1 METTLII
8 LFIVLFV
15 LGAIVTVVGHALWLM
30 LAALYRSILGQ
41 PASSASPQ
49 SSAPSAPNAA
59 QVRCPN
65 CGFQLPINAPFCP
78 SCGLPKPTELRVDL
92 LADLAATKRQL
103 ERFRDSG
110 RIDSDTYAKLKI
122 QLDAEEVRLREA
134 KPAPQRPPVRPFEVP
149 AHRVTVETPR
159 EVPPQTQPDIPVVTA
174 SFVATDD
181 EIVIKPTPSFLPP
194 PGESPPPPDGDGA
207 GSTPSYVVE
216 RAPRRSFAEM
226 LNSFMEESNIRW
238 GEIVGGLLIIGCS
251 TALVISL
258 WSEISQIPVLKFLIF
273 TTVTAALFGVGLYTE
288 HRWKLPTTSRGILTI
303 STLLVPLNFLAIA
316 AVSGSSGSPGLLI
329 IASELIAPAVFLCLV
344 YFAGRVLTPSWPH
357 LLGAGVLGSSIGQL
371 LVRHFASAEQSPV
384 LLVALGAFP
393 VACYVASVVWMLR
406 KILADSEIDESETIA
421 AFISLGAMTFAA
433 ILPFGLLL
441 YKSGP
446 MSLSMMYLAP
456 LVSLGGFPLLATGT
470 LLWQLLSKKEFVATR
485 TAGTSIAILGVLI
498 VLSGMFLAWPNPASI
513 VPAALF
519 NFAVFTA
526 LAVVLRVPRAHLL
539 AAACFGLAYLV
550 LFHVMAGHIAW
561 QNLRVASLLYVS
573 LSVSSGQALAALF
586 VLFLAAS
593 EWLARKRP
601 SADSISYLIAACGV
615 AVISLALAPR
625 ALRSTSTH
633 VLWPVFG
640 IYALGAFWIA
650 TRTRQVV
657 FSWIG
662 SSLLLFA
669 LAEAFTR
676 HFGISFPWQAA
687 MLAHASICTAGAIV
701 AWNYGKDLKGLL
713 TGPLSQSALITSF
726 VAVVLLFQAREWQT
740 TAMEAERVFSLA
752 GIWLALL
759 WVIRQRILFTA
770 FQIALTTGVVLT
782 VKGVLQQYAWYAY
795 LPHAFLHPW
804 GLQIQGTALL
814 VLGLVWVALRFLNR
828 SEKFNHEKLKFVGP
842 LLDAPWAFD
851 RIVTWGLLAV
861 FVLLAIYGAL
871 PGVTREL
878 TAQGIDNPTWNIAG
892 FPHQEAFGIGSWI
905 VFTLLVVALLANAWE
920 QRRSVYVLGAVAAL
934 TSIPPLIAGRFE
946 SDIATASAWRWVA
959 ALLLILAALPLLY
972 RERAFAF
979 LRSFGWP
986 ETDVSDAELARRLRG
1001 LLIAS
1006 TIAALL
1012 ILTLHPA
1019 LRAIYYMPVHGPA
1032 SGLFSLL
1039 GDRLSY
1045 CAPLVI
1051 VAAVLIAFSVRER
1064 LPVYAFVAGL
1074 FLNLTVT
1081 MAYLLSVVAWH
1092 GSMNRVVVAQA
1103 IQLNAIT
1110 SAIYAMAWL
1119 ATRSRWIKELD
1130 TAVAG
1135 TTERLFKLQIGIA
1148 VLINALLIV
1157 PVAVRLVFRPGWAG
1171 IGTIEAGSLSGWAAF
1186 ILAVVATVWWAK
1198 EFAVR
1203 FKAEAVC
1210 GFLIGLSCLAAF
1222 TAARWEAGN
1231 WTGFHTMMAAMAASA
1246 WVMCFLRWAPSRLE
1260 AAGNSFISK
1269 FSFSKFSFAENW
1281 EWTTALCASAIG
1293 ALAVLL
1299 ALRGPFQDPTGS
1311 IWSVSTLVAMSIL
1324 GATLHW
1330 QNLRHAY
1337 IYAGGLT
1344 LVLATLIWSLLNPT
1358 ISSMP
1363 SGKVLEINF
1372 AALCLASIGWLALE
1386 LRARRLTT
1394 RNEDLKNVSFHNLAA
1409 LLSFIV
1415 TSIVVWLSLTLE
1427 WETTSLLP
1435 TDSISWLLLSS
1446 LIALFVAC
1454 LWDRDTRY
1462 AVGGL
1467 YLCGL
1472 LVIGLALDS
1481 LDLQFGQLL
1490 WLGVILLA
1498 AYTVGASLLWRS
1510 RTKVIAFTDRLRIP
1524 RRFDPAAT
1532 ELEWLA
1538 VFNVILAAIVLLL
1551 AYRNVL
1557 SFAAAFQRMTSAL
1570 AVVSQ
1575 AVTFALLAEG
1585 VRRLKWQRAAIAAF
1599 VAGIVFLGWSFLIP
1613 WDTGTWLNRAV
1624 ILMVEMFGFVALYAL
1639 VLNKALEREPDWTD
1653 TVRACIPWI
1662 AVTGIVALAF
1672 TLSTEVFYLLNFG
1685 TVDIHPLPLMAIGAT
1700 LIAGIGI
1707 CVLFALSPTH
1717 DPLSLSGQGRT
1728 GYVYAAEAM
1737 LALLFM
1743 HIRLTMPWLFSGFF
1757 ERYWPLVVM
1766 AIAYLGVATSEALR
1780 RRGIHVLAHPIER
1793 TGAFLPL
1800 LPVIGFWVVQS
1811 EVDYS
1816 ALLFIVGGA
1825 YGLLSILRR
1834 SFVFGILAAVAGNG
1848 GLWYLLHRT
1857 DNYQFVQHPQLWLIP
1872 IALSVLL
1879 AVYLNKDDF
1888 TEDQMAGIRYMS
1900 LVTIYASSTADIFIN
1915 GVADSPWLPLVLAAL
1930 SLMGVFSG
1938 IIFRIRGLLLLGCVF
1953 LLIAII
1959 TMIWYASVNLGWTWL
1974 WYVAGIATGATIIF
1988 MFALF
1993 EKKRSEVLRV
2003 VEGFKEWQR

>member
-1 METTLII
+1 MEPTLII
-8 LFIVLFV
+8 LLIVLFV
-15 LGAIVTVVGHALWLM
+15 VGALVTVVGHGFWLL
-30 LAALYRSILGQ
+30 LAALFRAILGQ
-41 PASSASPQ
+41 PASQAEPQ
-49 SSAPSAPNAA
+49 SAAPPHPNAA
-59 QVRCPN
+59 RVLCPN
-65 CGFQLPINAPFCP
+65 CGFQLPPNAPFCP
-78 SCGLPKPTELRVDL
+78 SCGLPKPSELRIDL
-92 LADLAATKRQL
+92 LTDLAATKRQL

-110 RIDSDTYAKLKI
+110 RIDADTYGKLKL
-122 QLDAEEVRLREA
+122 QLDAEEARLREA
-134 KPAPQRPPVRPFEVP
+134 RPAPTPPAPQQAPVRPFEVP
-149 AHRVTVETPR
+149 AYRVTVETHK
-159 EVPPQTQPDIPVVTA
+159 EVPVQTQPDIPVVTA
-174 SFVATDD
+174 SLVATDD

-194 PGESPPPPDGDGA
+194 PGESPPPPDCDGA
-207 GSTPSYVVE
+207 AFAPYVAE
-216 RAPRRSFAEM
+216 RSPRKSFTEM

-371 LVRHFASAEQSPV
+371 LVRHLASAEQSPV

-393 VACYVASVVWMLR
+393 VACYVASVVWMLK

-446 MSLSMMYLAP
+446 MSISMMYLAP

-470 LLWQLLSKKEFVATR
+470 LLWQLLSKKEFVASR

-498 VLSGMFLAWPNPASI
+498 VLSGMILAWPNPASI

-519 NFAVFTA
+519 NFGVFAA
-526 LAVVLRVPRAHLL
+526 LAVLLRVPRAHLL

-561 QNLRVASLLYVS
+561 QNLRVASLLQVS
-573 LSVSSGQALAALF
+573 LSGSSGQALTALF

-593 EWLARKRP
+593 EWLERKRRR
-601 SADSISYLIAACGV
+601 ADSTSYLIAACVV
-615 AVISLALAPR
+615 AVISLTLALDVFS
-625 ALRSTSTH
+625 STSTSL
-633 VLWPVFG
+633 LWPVFG

-650 TRTRQVV
+650 TRTQQLA

-662 SSLLLFA
+662 SFLLLSA
-669 LAEAFTR
+669 LIEGFVG
-676 HFGISFPWQAA
+676 HSGISFPWQAA
-687 MLAHASICTAGAIV
+687 LLVHASICTAGAIV
-701 AWNYGKDLKGLL
+701 VWHYKKDLTKLL
-713 TGPLSQSALITSF
+713 TQPLSAAALITSS
-726 VAVVLLFQAREWQT
+726 VAVVLLIQEREWQT
-740 TAMEAERVFSLA
+740 TAMEAERVFWLA

-759 WVIRQRILFTA
+759 WVVRQRILFTA
-770 FQIALTTGVVLT
+770 FQIALTSGVVLM

-814 VLGLVWVALRFLNR
+814 LLSLFWVGMRFLNR
-828 SEKFNHEKLKFVGP
+828 SEKFKQEKLRFFGP
-842 LLDAPWAFD
+842 LIDAPWAFD
-851 RIVTWGLLAV
+851 RIVTWGLLSV
-861 FVLLAIYGAL
+861 FLLLAIYGAL

-905 VFTLLVVALLANAWE
+905 VLALLVVALIANAWE
-920 QRRSVYVLGAVAAL
+920 QRRAVYVLGAIAAL
-934 TSIPPLIAGRFE
+934 TSIAPLIAGAFE
-946 SDIATASAWRWVA
+946 ANIATASAWRWVA
-959 ALLLILAALPLLY
+959 ALLLVVASIPLLY
-972 RERAFAF
+972 RERVFAF

-986 ETDVSDAELARRLRG
+986 ETDVSDAELARRTRV
-1001 LLIAS
+1001 LLLGS
-1006 TIAALL
+1006 TIATLL
-1012 ILTLHPA
+1012 ILTLYPA

-1032 SGLFSLL
+1032 AGLFALL

-1045 CAPLVI
+1045 SAPLVI
-1051 VAAVLIAFSVRER
+1051 VAAVLIAFSVRGR

-1092 GSMNRVVVAQA
+1092 GSMNRVVMAQA

-1110 SAIYAMAWL
+1110 SAVYAMVWL
-1119 ATRSRWIKELD
+1119 ATRSRWIKELAA
-1130 TAVAG
+1130 AVTS

-1148 VLINALLIV
+1148 VLINVLLII
-1157 PVAVRLVFRPGWAG
+1157 PVAIRLTVRPGWAG

-1186 ILAVVATVWWAK
+1186 ILAVVAAARWAK

-1210 GFLIGLSCLAAF
+1210 AFLIGLSCLAAF

-1231 WTGFHTMMAAMAASA
+1231 WTGFHTLMAAMAASA
-1246 WVMCFLRWAPSRLE
+1246 WMMCFLRWAPSKLE
-1260 AAGNSFISK
+1260 AAGSSFISK
-1269 FSFSKFSFAENW
+1269 FSFAEDW
-1281 EWTTALCASAIG
+1281 EWSTALCATTIG
-1293 ALAVLL
+1293 GITVLL

-1311 IWSVSTLVAMSIL
+1311 IWSVGTLVAMSIL
-1324 GATLHW
+1324 AATLHW
-1330 QNLRHAY
+1330 HSLRHAY

-1344 LVLATLIWSLLNPT
+1344 LVLATSIWSLTNP
-1358 ISSMP
+1358 IMSSMP
-1363 SGKVLEINF
+1363 SGKLMEFNF

-1386 LRARRLTT
+1386 LRARRLTNRT
-1394 RNEDLKNVSFHNLAA
+1394 EDQKNVSFHNLVA
-1409 LLSFIV
+1409 LLSFMV
-1415 TSIVVWLSLTLE
+1415 TSVVIWLSLTLE
-1427 WETTSLLP
+1427 WETRSLIP
-1435 TDSISWLLLSS
+1435 TDSISWLLLGS

-1454 LWDRDTRY
+1454 LWDRDARY
-1462 AVGGL
+1462 VVAGL

-1472 LVIGLALDS
+1472 LIIGLTFDS
-1481 LDLQFGQLL
+1481 LNLRFPR
-1490 WLGVILLA
+1490 ILSWGA
-1498 AYTVGASLLWRS
+1498 VSVGAYTIGASLLWRS

-1524 RRFDPAAT
+1524 RRFDPGAT
-1532 ELEWLA
+1532 ELAWLA
-1538 VFNVILAAIVLLL
+1538 VFNATLAAIVLLL
-1551 AYRNVL
+1551 AFFIVL
-1557 SFAAAFQRMTSAL
+1557 TFDAAIDRVASAL
-1570 AVVSQ
+1570 AVVAQ

-1585 VRRLKWQRAAIAAF
+1585 IRRLKWQRAAVAVF
-1599 VAGIVFLGWSFLIP
+1599 VAGIVFLGWAFLIP

-1624 ILMVEMFGFVALYAL
+1624 ILMIEMFAFVALYAL
-1639 VLNKALEREPDWTD
+1639 VLNKASEREPDWTAA
-1653 TVRACIPWI
+1653 VRGCIPWI
-1662 AVTGIVALAF
+1662 AVTGVVALAF
-1672 TLSTEVFYLLNFG
+1672 TLSTEVFYQLNFG
-1685 TVDIHPLPLMAIGAT
+1685 TVDIHPLPLIAIGAT

-1707 CVLFALSPTH
+1707 CILFALSPKH
-1717 DPLSLSGQGRT
+1717 DPLSLSERGRT

-1800 LPVIGFWVVQS
+1800 LPVIGFWIVQS

-1848 GLWYLLHRT
+1848 GLWYMLHRT

-1872 IALSVLL
+1872 VALSVLL

-1938 IIFRIRGLLLLGCVF
+1938 ILLRIRGLLLLGCVF

-1993 EKKRSEVLRV
+1993 EKKRAELLRV

>member
-1 METTLII
+1 METPFILLII
-8 LFIVLFV
+8 LLV
-15 LGAIVTVVGHALWLM
+15 LGAIVTVVGHAFWLV
-30 LAALYRSILGQ
+30 LAALFRAIFDQ
-41 PASSASPQ
+41 PPSSAKRQSAAQPQ
-49 SSAPSAPNAA
+49 PNAA
-59 QVRCPN
+59 RVRCPN
-65 CGFQLPINAPFCP
+65 CGFQVPPGAPFCP
-78 SCGLPKPTELRVDL
+78 SCGLPKPSELRVDL
-92 LADLAATKRQL
+92 LTDLAATKRQL
-103 ERFRDSG
+103 ERFRDAG
-110 RIDSDTYAKLKI
+110 RIDADTLAKLKI

-134 KPAPQRPPVRPFEVP
+134 RPAPQRPPVEPFEVP
-149 AHRVTVETPR
+149 VHQVTVETPI
-159 EVPPQTQPDIPVVTA
+159 EVPLETQPEMPGVTA

-194 PGESPPPPDGDGA
+194 PGESPPPPADGDRA
-207 GSTPSYVVE
+207 GFAPSYVPE
-216 RAPRRSFAEM
+216 RAPRKSFAEM
-226 LNSFMEESNIRW
+226 LNAFMEESNIRW

-316 AVSGSSGSPGLLI
+316 AVSGTSGSPGLLI

-393 VACYVASVVWMLR
+393 VACYVASVVWMLK

-446 MSLSMMYLAP
+446 MSISMMYLAP

-470 LLWQLLSKKEFVATR
+470 LLWQLLSKKEFVASR

-498 VLSGMFLAWPNPASI
+498 VLSGMILAWPNPASI

-519 NFAVFTA
+519 NFGVFTA
-526 LAVVLRVPRAHLL
+526 LAVLLNVPRAHLL
-539 AAACFGLAYLV
+539 AAACFALAYLV

-573 LSVSSGQALAALF
+573 TSVSSGQALAALF
-586 VLFLAAS
+586 VLFLGAC
-593 EWLARKRP
+593 EWLARNRR
-601 SADSISYLIAACGV
+601 SADSKSYLIAACGV
-615 AVISLALAPR
+615 ALISLALVAGV
-625 ALRSTSTH
+625 LRTADTY
-633 VLWPVFG
+633 VLWPVFA

-650 TRTRQVV
+650 TRTRRVI

-662 SSLLLFA
+662 SFLLLLSLFEAFA
-669 LAEAFTR
+669 LHVNVF
-676 HFGISFPWQAA
+676 FPWQAA
-687 MLAHASICTAGAIV
+687 MLTHASICTAVAIAV
-701 AWNYGKDLKGLL
+701 WNYKKDLERLL
-713 TGPLSQSALITSF
+713 TRPLSASALMTSF
-726 VAVVLLFQAREWQT
+726 AAVVLLFQAREWQT
-740 TAMEAERVFSLA
+740 TAMEAERVFWLA

-759 WVIRQRILFTA
+759 WVVRQRILFTA
-770 FQIALTTGVVLT
+770 FQVALTSGVVLM

-814 VLGLVWVALRFLNR
+814 VLGLVWVSLRFLNR
-828 SEKFNHEKLKFVGP
+828 AGKLKHEKIKFIGP
-842 LLDAPWAFD
+842 LLEAPWAFD
-851 RIVTWGLLAV
+851 RLVTWGLLAV
-861 FVLLAIYGAL
+861 FLLLAIYGAL

-878 TAQGIDNPTWNIAG
+878 TAQGVDNPSWNIAG

-905 VFTLLVVALLANAWE
+905 VLALLVIALLANAWE
-920 QRRSVYVLGAVAAL
+920 QRRAVYIVGAVAAL
-934 TSIPPLIAGRFE
+934 TSIPPLIAGTFE
-946 SDIATASAWRWVA
+946 TEIATASAWRWVG
-959 ALLLILAALPLLY
+959 ALFLILGVLPLLY

-986 ETDVSDAELARRLRG
+986 ETDVSDAELARHIRV
-1001 LLIAS
+1001 LLIGS

-1012 ILTLHPA
+1012 ILTIYPA

-1032 SGLFSLL
+1032 GGIFALL
-1039 GDRLSY
+1039 GDTLSY
-1045 CAPLVI
+1045 SAPLVI

-1074 FLNLTVT
+1074 FLNVTVT
-1081 MAYLLSVVAWH
+1081 MAYLLSVVAWQ

-1110 SAIYAMAWL
+1110 SAIYAMVWL
-1119 ATRSRWIKELD
+1119 GMRSRWIEKLD
-1130 TAVAG
+1130 ETVAK
-1135 TTERLFKLQIGIA
+1135 TTERLFKLQISIA
-1148 VLINALLIV
+1148 VLINAVLIV
-1157 PVAVRLVFRPGWAG
+1157 PVAIRLIARPGWAG

-1186 ILAVVATVWWAK
+1186 ILAALSAAWWAK

-1203 FKAEAVC
+1203 LKAEAIC
-1210 GFLIGLSCLAAF
+1210 AFLICVSCLAAF

-1231 WTGFHTMMAAMAASA
+1231 WTGFHTLIAAMAASA
-1246 WVMCFLRWAPSRLE
+1246 WLMCFLRWAPSKLQ
-1260 AAGNSFISK
+1260 AAGNSF
-1269 FSFSKFSFAENW
+1269 FSKFLFAEDW
-1281 EWTTALCASAIG
+1281 EWTTALCATTIG
-1293 ALAVLL
+1293 GITILL
-1299 ALRGPFQDPTGS
+1299 ALLGAFDDPAGS
-1311 IWSVSTLVAMSIL
+1311 VWSVGTLVSMSIL
-1324 GATLHW
+1324 AATLHW
-1330 QNLRHAY
+1330 QRLRHAY

-1344 LVLATLIWSLLNPT
+1344 LALAVLIWSLLNPT
-1358 ISSMP
+1358 VRSMP
-1363 SGKVLEINF
+1363 SSRVMEINCAF
-1372 AALCLASIGWLALE
+1372 LCLASIGWLALE
-1386 LRARRLTT
+1386 LRARRLTE
-1394 RNEDLKNVSFHNLAA
+1394 RSENDKNASFHNFAA
-1409 LLSFIV
+1409 LLSFMV
-1415 TSIVVWLSLTLE
+1415 TSVVVWLGLIFDR
-1427 WETTSLLP
+1427 ETVSALP
-1435 TDSISWLLLSS
+1435 TGDPIARFLLAS
-1446 LIALFVAC
+1446 LIALFIAC
-1454 LWDRDTRY
+1454 VWDRAARY

-1472 LVIGLALDS
+1472 LIIGTAIDFLNPALDRV
-1481 LDLQFGQLL
+1481 L
-1490 WLGVILLA
+1490 WLGTLLIGV
-1498 AYTVGASLLWRS
+1498 YTVGASLLWRS
-1510 RTKVIAFTDRLRIP
+1510 RAKVIDFTDRLRIP

-1532 ELEWLA
+1532 ELKWLA
-1538 VFNVILAAIVLLL
+1538 AFNSISAAIVLLL
-1551 AYRNVL
+1551 AFWIVL
-1557 SFAAAFQRMTSAL
+1557 NFEAAIDRMASAL
-1570 AVVSQ
+1570 AVIVQ

-1599 VAGIVFLGWSFLIP
+1599 VVGVVFVGWSFLIP

-1624 ILMVEMFGFVALYAL
+1624 ILMIEMFAFVALYAL
-1639 VLNKALEREPDWTD
+1639 LMNKAVEREPDWTAAA
-1653 TVRACIPWI
+1653 RACIPWI
-1662 AVTGIVALAF
+1662 AVTGMIALAF
-1672 TLSTEVFYLLNFG
+1672 TLSTEVFYQLNFG
-1685 TVDIHPLPLMAIGAT
+1685 TVDIHPLALIAVGAT
-1700 LIAGIGI
+1700 LISGIVI
-1707 CVLFALSPTH
+1707 CVFFALSPWH
-1717 DPLSLSGQGRT
+1717 DPLSLSERGRT

-1800 LPVIGFWVVQS
+1800 LPVIGFWIVQS

-1993 EKKRSEVLRV
+1993 EKKRAEVLRV